1 MKSKLFESST
11 LYVRECEN
19 CPRLFFIRQPIMIS
33 LPGNLLST
41 LGNFKKI
48 LNFPVNKSRVI
59 HFFSC
64 EIIFTTKEIIFMV
77 FHKWIFRFFRYNQ
90 SYNLRRSINGA
101 IIVLARD
108 PWTLTARSEDQ
119 VVGPLS
125 PGFKYEMFKFN
136 ETSGCTNIRQIPRKE
151 FFFSKNIYGFFF

>member
-1 MKSKLFESST
+1 MKVQPYTSVSVKT
-11 LYVRECEN
+11 VRA
-19 CPRLFFIRQPIMIS
+19 LFFIRQPIMIS

-41 LGNFKKI
+41 LGQI
-48 LNFPVNKSRVI
+48 LNFPPVNKSRVI
-59 HFFSC
+59 HFFRC

-108 PWTLTARSEDQ
+108 PWTLTGPRTKWSVHRSL
-119 VVGPLS
+119 VLNTKCLNSMKHLVA
-125 PGFKYEMFKFN
+125 
-136 ETSGCTNIRQIPRKE
+136 QI
-151 FFFSKNIYGFFF
+151 

>member
-1 MKSKLFESST
+1 
-11 LYVRECEN
+11 
-19 CPRLFFIRQPIMIS
+19 
-33 LPGNLLST
+33 
-41 LGNFKKI
+41 
-48 LNFPVNKSRVI
+48 
-59 HFFSC
+59 
-64 EIIFTTKEIIFMV
+64 MV
-77 FHKWIFRFFRYNQ
+77 FHKWIFRFFDDQ

-151 FFFSKNIYGFFF
+151 FFFSKNIYGFFSKVYFLFQWTLNKYNIRQCVNETL